1 MREAGVVTTE
11 RTRIAYYETGS
22 TNAPVLLMSNSLGTT
37 SAMWNRTIPP
47 LADHFRVIRYDQ
59 RGHGASSSPSGP
71 YTIEDLGRD
80 ALDLLGALEV
90 ETTAICGLSLGGM
103 VAMWVAANEPERVTR
118 LVLASTSARLG
129 PPEAW
134 YERAAA
140 VRSSGLHSIAGSSPE
155 RWFTTAFR
163 SENPRAVAEVVSM
176 LETCDV
182 EGYASCCE
190 AIAAMDQ
197 LEDLVNITAS
207 TIVIAGNED
216 PVTPLSVAAEL
227 SRTIPGASLKVVQNA
242 SHLVNLEQPELFEA
256 ALLAHLMGDAAD
268 RSESDASV

>member
-1 MREAGVVTTE
+1 
-11 RTRIAYYETGS
+11 
-22 TNAPVLLMSNSLGTT
+22 
-37 SAMWNRTIPP
+37 
-47 LADHFRVIRYDQ
+47 
-59 RGHGASSSPSGP
+59 
-71 YTIEDLGRD
+71 
-80 ALDLLGALEV
+80 
-90 ETTAICGLSLGGM
+90 
-103 VAMWVAANEPERVTR
+103 
-118 LVLASTSARLG
+118 
-129 PPEAW
+129 
-134 YERAAA
+134 
-140 VRSSGLHSIAGSSPE
+140 
-155 RWFTTAFR
+155 
-163 SENPRAVAEVVSM
+163 M

-268 RSESDASV
+268 RSESDTSA